1 MTEFYLR
8 YVSHE
13 RVEAYKAIGWHDASG
28 KTKLGL
34 HGHWSLLMKWP
45 HEGDPVEPDCA
56 SGRRN
61 VREMNDGD

>member
-8 YVSHE
+8 YVPHE
-13 RVEAYKAIGWHDASG
+13 RVEAYKAIGWHDASS

-56 SGRRN
+56 SGTRMT
-61 VREMNDGD
+61 EKTTDE

>member
-8 YVSHE
+8 YVPHE

-45 HEGDPVEPDCA
+45 HEGQPIEPGES